1 MGLDQKGYGQA
12 CGNKGGKPFMIT
24 RLFGRYLSCC
34 LDMDAGKWSCAPFTI
49 KGGKRCFKK
58 VVSASEPRC
67 PDSVCKIFS
76 AIHSRNANL
85 LVTNFPKMKPDL
97 LKIQVEERLRQESI
111 IGDDL
116 PLNIAFKS
124 IGGGANMKRLIA
136 AGVPAQ
142 DVEPILQMEAAAKG
156 ALRVLLPSFFA
167 ISALFGALTEQ
178 AVLVVVCHKEYIEL
192 LVVKD
197 GLAWIHQIMPV
208 SGPWGLPEMLEAK
221 DLTQGIQ
228 QVGQRCKRNFN
239 FTPTRLVCLGL
250 KPSQVPKRIGG
261 QEVWRPEFK
270 DLLVLEDQD
279 DFYLYPAVLGAA
291 FSKGEF
297 NLVPDSWSLSFRV
310 QQAASIMACTL
321 AAGSLLLA
329 GGALGLHYKNSQMEA
344 QYLRAAEVLRQKA
357 RRLES
362 MLPPD
367 GVKSEIE
374 RISWL
379 KARAASD
386 PKPHELLLAVGAL
399 LPSKFKIESLS
410 VQRAEGGQEDAGL
423 AGDGHGHGSAAS
435 GPVFQVA
442 HRPES
447 DPGDPDGP
455 AAQAVNQ
462 GGISTSAA
470 ERLLTMPLKVSLV
483 LVTRGDFSASKALFQ
498 HTVTRL
504 SRHFSIEDS
513 RWQFK
518 EAESLARMEV
528 AMIVPDTTQAG
539 REAHGTPR

>member
-1 MGLDQKGYGQA
+1 
-12 CGNKGGKPFMIT
+12 MIT
-24 RLFGRYLSCC
+24 QLFGRYLSCC
-34 LDMDAGKWSCAPFTI
+34 LDVDAGRWSCAPFTM
-49 KGGKRCFKK
+49 KGGKRHFKK

-67 PDSVCKIFS
+67 PHSACRIFS
-76 AIHSRNANL
+76 AIRSRNANL
-85 LVTNFPKMKPDL
+85 LVANFPDMKPDL

-116 PLNIAFKS
+116 PLNITFKS
-124 IGGGANMKRLIA
+124 IEGGASMKRLIA

-156 ALRVLLPSFFA
+156 GLRVLLPSFFA

-178 AVLVVVCHKEYIEL
+178 AVLVVVCRKECIEI
-192 LVVKD
+192 LVVRD
-197 GLAWIHQIMPV
+197 GLAWIHQIMPI
-208 SGPWGLPEMLEAK
+208 SGPWGLPGMLESK
-221 DLTQGIQ
+221 DLAQGIQ
-228 QVGQRCKRNFN
+228 QVSQRCKRNFN
-239 FTPTRLVCLGL
+239 FTPTRLACLGL

-279 DFYLYPAVLGAA
+279 DFYLYPEVLGAA

-297 NLVPDSWSLSFRV
+297 NLIPDSWSFSFRV
-310 QQAASIMACTL
+310 QQAASMVACAL

-329 GGALGLHYKNSQMEA
+329 GGALGLHYRNSQMEA
-344 QYLRAAEVLRQKA
+344 QYLRAAEALNQKA
-357 RRLES
+357 GRLEA

-367 GVKSEIE
+367 GIKTEIE

-379 KARAASD
+379 KARALSD

-399 LPSKFKIESLS
+399 LPSKVKIESLS
-410 VQRAEGGQEDAGL
+410 VQRADSGQEDGGV
-423 AGDGHGHGSAAS
+423 AGDGHGHGSAA

-442 HRPES
+442 HRFES

-455 AAQAVNQ
+455 ASQAMNQ
-462 GGISTSAA
+462 DEISTSAA
-470 ERLLTMPLKVSLV
+470 ERLLTMPLKVTLV

-498 HTVTRL
+498 RTAARL

-513 RWQFK
+513 SWQFK
-518 EAESLARMEV
+518 EAEGLARMEV
-528 AMIVPDTTQAG
+528 AMIVPDTTQAR
-539 REAHGTPR
+539 REANERPR